1 MLTHDQLFSL
11 EQYARI
17 RKDFRAKVIAHK
29 KIRVVPVGPNATL
42 HFEDKLTMQYQV
54 QEMLRL
60 ERLFEPEAI
69 QEELDVYNPL
79 IPDGSNWKATFMVEF
94 SDEAERKV
102 QLARLI
108 GIEKAIWVQV
118 GAGPSQAD
126 LPPVGGSEP
135 GLQARGAGN
144 FADFARVTPIANED
158 LDRDTADKTS
168 SVHFLRFELTPEMC
182 AAVKHGAAIRVGI
195 DHPHYQ
201 AELTLA
207 PETRDSLA
215 ADLA

>member
-11 EQYARI
+11 EQYARV

-42 HFEDKLTMQYQV
+42 HFEDRLTMQYQV

-60 ERLFEPEAI
+60 ERMFEPEAI

-94 SDEAERKV
+94 SDEAERKI
-102 QLARLI
+102 QLAKLL
-108 GIEKAIWVQV
+108 GIERTVWVQV
-118 GAGPSQAD
+118 
-126 LPPVGGSEP
+126 
-135 GLQARGAGN
+135 
-144 FADFARVTPIANED
+144 ADFARVTPIANED
-158 LDRDTADKTS
+158 LERETEGKTS
-168 SVHFLRFELTPEMC
+168 SVHFLRFELSPEMC
-182 AAVKHGAAIRVGI
+182 KAVKTGAAIRVGI

-201 AELTLA
+201 AETTLTPA
-207 PETRDSLA
+207 KRDSLA

>member
-11 EQYARI
+11 EQYARV
-17 RKDFRAKVIAHK
+17 RPEFRAKIIAHK

-60 ERLFEPEAI
+60 ERMFEPEAI

-94 SDEAERKV
+94 SDEKERKE
-102 QLARLI
+102 QLACLI

-118 GAGPSQAD
+118 T
-126 LPPVGGSEP
+126 
-135 GLQARGAGN
+135 
-144 FADFARVTPIANED
+144 DFARVTPIANED
-158 LDRDTADKTS
+158 LDRETADKTS

-182 AAVKHGAAIRVGI
+182 RAVKAGAAIRVGI

-201 AELTLA
+201 AEATLS
-207 PETRDSLA
+207 PEARDSLA